1 MFPDEE
7 GKEETT
13 DQETIRD
20 IDFGIDDIKDA
31 KEELGETPSP
41 GTDKF
46 PSIIL
51 KKYREFW
58 LSQST

>member
-20 IDFGIDDIKDA
+20 IDFGIEDIKEAMGD
-31 KEELGETPSP
+31 LDETS
-41 GTDKF
+41 GLVQMSF
-46 PSIIL
+46 QLFS
-51 KKYREFW
+51 
-58 LSQST
+58 